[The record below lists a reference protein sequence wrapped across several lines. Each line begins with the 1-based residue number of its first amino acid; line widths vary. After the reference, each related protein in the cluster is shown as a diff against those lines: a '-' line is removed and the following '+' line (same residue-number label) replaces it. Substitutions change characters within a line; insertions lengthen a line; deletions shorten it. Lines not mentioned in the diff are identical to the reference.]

1 MGKADDGSWV
11 GLDCEGKNNERNK
24 KNVLI
29 NNQVLTLEVEIDV
42 GFFVGASVFPTLG
55 LAVGIDDDGC
65 QRQ

>member
-1 MGKADDGSWV
+1 M
-11 GLDCEGKNNERNK
+11 DCEGKNNERNK

-29 NNQVLTLEVEIDV
+29 NNQVLTLEVGIDV